1 MLEHSIA
8 LADHVATET
17 DANDADD
24 HEFDANISCCQ
35 LRAVCVD
42 DLLFK
47 FVIPYSINTLNG
59 LFLLSL
65 IVFRHFLAI
74 I

>member
-17 DANDADD
+17 NANDADD

-42 DLLFK
+42 DLLLK
-47 FVIPYSINTLNG
+47 FVIPYNCTYLE
-59 LFLLSL
+59 LF
-65 IVFRHFLAI
+65 VFKLDFFVMFFKL
-74 I
+74 